1 MWRKYKSKYH
11 LILSPCTVCRTIQ
24 ADIGTSI
31 IAAQTV
37 VHTVHI
43 LDQVNFQDL
52 STLTS
57 EPGDQQFAIDV
68 AGLQE
73 SMTGGGHSVGRSFDS
88 CKRQSYDW
96 SKRVINE
103 PDLGLK
109 LQPLYISQL
118 GCFHTP
124 PPGKIR
130 INQEQNDTDYLL
142 GAILNWHRHAHLL
155 HHNLHL
161 GLFNSFS
168 HLQSLIT
175 QSCRVTF

>member
-1 MWRKYKSKYH
+1 MSG
-11 LILSPCTVCRTIQ
+11 PEV
-24 ADIGTSI
+24 AI
-31 IAAQTV
+31 IT
-37 VHTVHI
+37 
-43 LDQVNFQDL
+43 
-52 STLTS
+52 
-57 EPGDQQFAIDV
+57 
-68 AGLQE
+68 
-73 SMTGGGHSVGRSFDS
+73 
-88 CKRQSYDW
+88 
-96 SKRVINE
+96 RVINE

-130 INQEQNDTDYLL
+130 INQEQNDTYYLL

-175 QSCRVTF
+175 QSFRVLFFKWHPLKILSVRYRIDPTKFIC